1 MKNYGF
7 TALNQRLIEDADK
20 HLQDAIF
27 YIENGFLPS
36 WAEEHRTNPDRG
48 IEAYIT
54 PLRWTQYQ
62 DGIITRDKAVGL
74 AQKRA
79 ERQLEKDAKKRLA
92 RLETVESALDID
104 YINIYVNWARSATWG
119 YNPHAEVIT
128 NKGVYYGSASG
139 WGYDKESAAVAQ
151 ALNQCNSILKS
162 LYQLKEDGL
171 NNGLTD
177 FDDAS
182 CTGVNN
188 RNICGYGAGYGVL
201 PAFEGGVGMSCF
213 ISILEKCGYKLI
225 NESHL
230 KKSDCYCFWLTNK

>member
-1 MKNYGF
+1 MTNF

-20 HLQDAIF
+20 HLQDTIF

-62 DGIITRDKAVGL
+62 DGIITRDKAVEF

-79 ERQLEKDAKKRLA
+79 KRQHETALTDKLERLEKISNAHIA
-92 RLETVESALDID
+92 ETIVISID
-104 YINIYVNWARSATWG
+104 WVKSKTWG
-119 YNPHAEVIT
+119 LNPHARLQI
-128 NKGVYYGSASG
+128 NNNGIDYYGSASG
-139 WGYDKESAAVAQ
+139 CGYDKESAAVAQ

-177 FDDAS
+177 FDEVS

-188 RNICGYGAGYGVL
+188 CNICGYGAGYGVL

-230 KKSDCYCFWLTNK
+230 KKSDYYCFWRKS